1 MGFIMNIQTEA
12 EVNAWKARAQ
22 ALNQQAKAAVD
33 GAMELLKEMPNVATG
48 NFFNQVLEIG
58 NNICSGMIKIMEGMQ
73 QLFDA
78 ITKIVDIAK
87 KAISG
92 LVDGAIAVGKVIGA
106 G

>member
-1 MGFIMNIQTEA
+1 MGFILNIQTEA

-22 ALNQQAKAAVD
+22 ALNEQAKKAVD
-33 GAMELLKEMPNVATG
+33 DAMELLKTMPDIATG
-48 NFFNQVLEIG
+48 TFFNQLLEIG

-78 ITKIVDIAK
+78 VNKIVDIAK
-87 KAISG
+87 QAISG
-92 LVDGAIAVGKVIGA
+92 LVDGVVAVGKVIGA